1 MMMHWVL
8 FSVVAAGL
16 FWGLYR
22 LLLRRDGWLQLS
34 RFYLIISLVF
44 SLVYPLVPLPE
55 LSLPLPERMGL
66 SAAGVG
72 AGGVLSAVEVTDA
85 SRPAADAARRI
96 PTMIYLTGVALSLAV
111 LAVQLA
117 RTLRMVRRGKPVDV
131 DGRRGTPRLYKAEG
145 AASSF
150 SFFNHIV
157 VESGDMSDDER
168 QCILVHEREHV
179 RLHHTEDVLLMRLL
193 CCAAWFNPFA
203 WLMLGE
209 LRAVHE
215 RQADAAVLS
224 RCAKED
230 YLRLLYRQA
239 TGFGYG
245 HITHNFNSINLKN
258 RIVMMNKTKS
268 RFGAWKAVVALPV
281 AAVLLLVGCKP
292 AANTEADT
300 QAVIPQQEEPVY
312 DMGPTQLADGEVANV
327 ADESPEFPGGM
338 EGLYKYLAENI
349 HYPEQAKTDQIQ
361 GRVFITFVVEK
372 DGSIS
377 DAKVIRG
384 IGGGCDE
391 EALRV
396 VNAMPKWTPGKQLG
410 EPVRVQFHLPIVF
423 KLS

>member
-1 MMMHWVL
+1 MC
-8 FSVVAAGL
+8 
-16 FWGLYR
+16 
-22 LLLRRDGWLQLS
+22 
-34 RFYLIISLVF
+34 
-44 SLVYPLVPLPE
+44 
-55 LSLPLPERMGL
+55 
-66 SAAGVG
+66 
-72 AGGVLSAVEVTDA
+72 
-85 SRPAADAARRI
+85 
-96 PTMIYLTGVALSLAV
+96 
-111 LAVQLA
+111 
-117 RTLRMVRRGKPVDV
+117 
-131 DGRRGTPRLYKAEG
+131 
-145 AASSF
+145 
-150 SFFNHIV
+150 
-157 VESGDMSDDER
+157 
-168 QCILVHEREHV
+168 CI
-179 RLHHTEDVLLMRLL
+179 
-193 CCAAWFNPFA
+193 AWFNPFA
-203 WLMLGE
+203 WLMMRE
-209 LRAVHE
+209 LRAVQE
-215 RQADAAVLS
+215 FQADAASLGACG
-224 RCAKED
+224 RED
-230 YLRLLYRQA
+230 YLHLLYRQV
-239 TGFGYG
+239 TGIGYG
-245 HITHNFNSINLKN
+245 HITNNFQSINIKK

-410 EPVRVQFHLPIVF
+410 EPVRVQFNLPVVF
-423 KLS
+423 KLK